1 MCGECKKINI
11 TPKIDDAVI
20 IMTSRGLTKS
30 DESLVQ
36 LLINAGLKKNIAKTL
51 VYLKKKEETTSV
63 EIETAT
69 TLRQPEVSIAMQ
81 ELRRRKWVAK
91 RDIKKQGKGRPV
103 HAYRLS
109 VPFEE
114 IIATIESDLRK
125 KIEKIEW
132 EIEQLKGL
140 SK

>member
-1 MCGECKKINI
+1 
-11 TPKIDDAVI
+11 
-20 IMTSRGLTKS
+20 MTSRGLSKS

-63 EIETAT
+63 EIESSTS
-69 TLRQPEVSIAMQ
+69 LRQPEVSIAMQ
-81 ELRRRKWVAK
+81 ELRRRKWVLK

-114 IIATIESDLRK
+114 IIVTIEDDLRK

-132 EIEQLKGL
+132 EIGQLREL
-140 SK
+140 SE